1 MFQLIADNIGIS
13 RCLSVTSQRK
23 AYMYALLTILCWA
36 TVASAFKLSLQYL
49 DYLHLLFYSSL
60 TSSLVLFLVL
70 VVEHK
75 FPLLFTYSRW
85 DYFRS
90 ALLGFLNP
98 YLYYMILFNAYLLL
112 PAQEAQPINQLW
124 AIVLSLLSVRLLKQ
138 QFKLSNFVALF
149 ISLVGVLVISTQGNV
164 VGLEFSNPL
173 GVLLALSTTII
184 WALFWVYNLND
195 ARDETVK
202 LFLNFIFGSLYTLL
216 SLLFMSTI
224 VPVNLPGFLS
234 AVYVGLFEMGL
245 PFLFW
250 LKALQYSSTT
260 VQVST
265 LVHLVPFLSLLV
277 IHFTI
282 GEPILPSTLL
292 GLFLIITGI
301 LVQQR
306 MKI

>member
-1 MFQLIADNIGIS
+1 
-13 RCLSVTSQRK
+13 
-23 AYMYALLTILCWA
+23 MYALLTILCWA

-60 TSSLVLFLVL
+60 TSSLILFLVL

-75 FPLLFTYSRW
+75 FPLLSTYSRR
-85 DYFRS
+85 DYLRS

-149 ISLVGVLVISTQGNV
+149 ISLSGVLVISTQGNV
-164 VGLEFSNPL
+164 VGLGFSNPL
-173 GVLLALSTTII
+173 GVILALSTTII
-184 WALFWVYNLND
+184 WALFWIYNLND

-202 LFLNFIFGSLYTLL
+202 LFLNFIFGSLYTFL
-216 SLLFMSTI
+216 SLLFTSTI
-224 VPVNLPGFLS
+224 VPVNLQGLLG

-250 LKALQYSSTT
+250 LKALRYSTTT

-265 LVHLVPFLSLLV
+265 LVYLVPFLSLLV

-292 GLFLIITGI
+292 GLLLIIAGI

-306 MKI
+306 VKI

>member
-1 MFQLIADNIGIS
+1 
-13 RCLSVTSQRK
+13 
-23 AYMYALLTILCWA
+23 MYALLTILCWA

-49 DYLHLLFYSSL
+49 DYLHLLFYASL
-60 TSSLVLFLVL
+60 TSSLALFLVL

-75 FPLLFTYSRW
+75 FPLLFSYSRR
-85 DYFRS
+85 DYLRS

-138 QFKLSNFVALF
+138 QFKLSNFMALF
-149 ISLVGVLVISTQGNV
+149 ISLGGVLVISTQGNV

-184 WALFWVYNLND
+184 WALFWIYNLND

-202 LFLNFIFGSLYTLL
+202 LFLNFVFGSLYALL
-216 SLLFMSTI
+216 SLLFTSTI
-224 VPVNLPGFLS
+224 VPVNLSGLLG
-234 AVYVGLFEMGL
+234 AVYVGLFEMGF

-250 LKALQYSSTT
+250 LKALQYSQTT

-292 GLFLIITGI
+292 GLLLIIAGI
-301 LVQQR
+301 LLQRR